1 MSALSAEELLKLS
14 ETDVLVPIAPEQYGP
29 VLTQA
34 PFIHVE
40 GTFNVR
46 DIGKIPRAAA
56 VGPSSAR
63 IRPGYVFRSG
73 MLAHLTPNGKATL
86 ANDLGVRRIFDL
98 RSKSEHT
105 QGPDPQPSEDV
116 TLVWLDATEE
126 TPHLALEPFVEGHG
140 EAGFVVTYLD
150 VLQTYKATIAQL
162 LEHVRDRPSEPFLF
176 HCTAGRDRTGVV
188 AGLLQTL
195 AGVPRDTIALDYMLS
210 RIGSEPVRKQLEAFA
225 RLGAGV
231 PTLAADASAEDVTAA
246 AAAVPPGFLNL
257 INLRVVCWD
266 AFVAA
271 LDKEHGG
278 YEGYV
283 TKVLGFSEA
292 DLATIKK
299 NLTTAPQ

>member
-1 MSALSAEELLKLS
+1 MPAISAEELLKLS
-14 ETDVLVPIAPEQYGP
+14 ETDVTVPIAPEEYGP

-34 PFIHVE
+34 PFINVE

-46 DIGKIPRAAA
+46 DIGKIP
-56 VGPSSAR
+56 SSAGASSP

-73 MLAHLTPNGKATL
+73 MLSHLSSAGKATL
-86 ANDLGVRRIFDL
+86 ANELGVRRIFDF
-98 RSKSEHT
+98 RSRAEHA

-116 TLVWLDATEE
+116 TLVWLEATEE
-126 TPHLALEPFVEGHG
+126 TPNLSLEPFVEGYG
-140 EAGFVVTYLD
+140 EEGFVLTYLD
-150 VLQTYKATIAQL
+150 VLKAYKPTITQL

-188 AGLLQTL
+188 AGLIQTL

-225 RLGAGV
+225 RMGAGV
-231 PTLAADASAEDVTAA
+231 TAPAADATPEEAKAA

-266 AFVAA
+266 AFLAA
-271 LDKEHGG
+271 LDTEHGG

-283 TKVLGFSEA
+283 TKVLGFSDA
-292 DLATIKK
+292 DVAIIKK
-299 NLTTAPQ
+299 NLTAQ